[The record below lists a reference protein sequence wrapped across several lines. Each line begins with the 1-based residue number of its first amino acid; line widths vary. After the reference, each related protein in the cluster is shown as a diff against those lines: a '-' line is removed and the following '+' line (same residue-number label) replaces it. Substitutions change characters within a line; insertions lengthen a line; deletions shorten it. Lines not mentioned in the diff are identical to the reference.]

1 MEADL
6 SATAADLRLA
16 VKLLAQRLR
25 AEARPGE
32 LSWSQ
37 ESVVSLLDRLGP
49 TTVTELARIEGV
61 RSQSMGATVASL
73 EELGLVGREPDPRD
87 GRQSIVSLTG
97 QGVSALG
104 AARAVKQS
112 WLVGVLGERL
122 SVKEQRELG
131 AAIQLLLRLV

>member
-1 MEADL
+1 MQADL

-16 VKLLAQRLR
+16 VKLLAARLR
-25 AEARPGE
+25 AEARPGD

-37 ESVVSLLDRLGP
+37 ESVVSLLDRQGP
-49 TTVTELARIEGV
+49 TTVTELAKIEGV

-73 EELGLVGREPDPRD
+73 EELGLVQRKPDPAD

-97 QGVSALG
+97 QGVAVLE

-122 SVKEQRELG
+122 SAEEQAALDS
-131 AAIQLLLRLV
+131 AIQLLLRLV

>member
-25 AEARPGE
+25 AEARPGD

-37 ESVVSLLDRLGP
+37 ESVVSLLDRQGP
-49 TTVTELARIEGV
+49 TTVTELARVEGV

-73 EELGLVGREPDPRD
+73 EELGFVRREPDPTD

-97 QGVSALG
+97 QGVSALA

-112 WLVGVLGERL
+112 WLVGMMGERL
-122 SVKEQRELG
+122 SAQEQRELG
-131 AAIQLLLRLV
+131 SAIPLLLRLV

>member
-1 MEADL
+1 MEVDL
-6 SATAADLRLA
+6 PATAADLRLA

-25 AEARPGE
+25 AEARPGD

-37 ESVVSLLDRLGP
+37 ESVVSLLDRQGP

-73 EELGLVGREPDPRD
+73 DDLGFVRREPDPND
-87 GRQSIVSLTG
+87 GRQWIVSLSDSG
-97 QGVSALG
+97 ISALE

-122 SVKEQRELG
+122 SAEEQL
-131 AAIQLLLRLV
+131 ALSSAVQLLLRLV

>member
-1 MEADL
+1 MQADL

-16 VKLLAQRLR
+16 VKLLAARLR
-25 AEARPGE
+25 AEARPGD

-37 ESVVSLLDRLGP
+37 ESVVSLLDRQGP
-49 TTVTELARIEGV
+49 TTVTELAKIEGV

-73 EELGLVGREPDPRD
+73 EELGLVQRKPDPTD

-97 QGVSALG
+97 QGVAVLET
-104 AARAVKQS
+104 ARAVKQS

-122 SVKEQRELG
+122 SAEEQL
-131 AAIQLLLRLV
+131 ALDSAIQLLLRLV

>member
-1 MEADL
+1 MQADL

-16 VKLLAQRLR
+16 VKLLAARLR
-25 AEARPGE
+25 AEARPGD

-37 ESVVSLLDRLGP
+37 ESVVSLLDRQGP
-49 TTVTELARIEGV
+49 TTVTELAKIEGV

-73 EELGLVGREPDPRD
+73 EELGLVQREPDPTD

-97 QGVSALG
+97 QGVAVLE

-122 SVKEQRELG
+122 SAEEQVALDS
-131 AAIQLLLRLV
+131 AIQLLLRLV